1 MSATFSLPP
10 GFVVRPA
17 TLEDVP
23 AITALANTCAI
34 AETGVPGT
42 TEDEVRNELGTP
54 GLDLER
60 DTWAIFTPDGK
71 LVAHAAHWNIA
82 EPRVRAY
89 LFGRVHPEFC
99 GRGLGTALL
108 RLAEARACELIPD
121 APPDAR
127 ITARGSFNATNKAA
141 QALFENEGYTMTRTF
156 LRMVIAL
163 ETPPPAPQWPDGIS
177 IRTLRNR
184 QDDLYTAYAAN
195 EEAFQDHWGHL
206 PITFDKWQH
215 WVEEDPDFDPTLWF
229 LAMDGDEVAGTCFC
243 RPHLPGEPDMGWVDD
258 LGVRRPWRRRGI
270 ALALLLHAFGEFWR
284 RGQRQVGLGVDA
296 TSLTGATRLYEKA
309 GMRETRRYIQ
319 YEKTLRPGVE
329 LSTQA
334 VD

>member
-1 MSATFSLPP
+1 
-10 GFVVRPA
+10 
-17 TLEDVP
+17 
-23 AITALANTCAI
+23 
-34 AETGVPGT
+34 
-42 TEDEVRNELGTP
+42 
-54 GLDLER
+54 
-60 DTWAIFTPDGK
+60 
-71 LVAHAAHWNIA
+71 
-82 EPRVRAY
+82 
-89 LFGRVHPEFC
+89 
-99 GRGLGTALL
+99 
-108 RLAEARACELIPD
+108 LIPD

-127 ITARGSFNATNKAA
+127 FTIRGSFNATNKAA
-141 QALFENEGYTMTRTF
+141 KTLFENEGYTMTRTF
-156 LRMVIAL
+156 LRMVIAM

-177 IRTLRNR
+177 VRTLRNR

-243 RPHLPGEPDMGWVDD
+243 RSHLPGEPDMGWVDD

-270 ALALLLHAFGEFWR
+270 ALALLLHASGEFWR
-284 RGQRQVGLGVDA
+284 RGQRQIGLGVDA